1 MRVRLVNE
9 TIETFRLLDEVASYS
24 RGATAIFVGTVRNQ
38 NNGRTVTAI
47 EYSAYDAMAESEM
60 LAIISEAGERFD
72 RPDIVVEHRLGLLQ
86 VGDAS
91 IVIAAAHERRAQAIG
106 AMQYVIEEFKLR
118 VPIWKMEHYEDG
130 SRVWID
136 PTRERAA

>member
-9 TIETFRLLDEVASYS
+9 KIETLRLLDEVASDD
-24 RGATAIFVGTVRNQ
+24 RGATAIFVGTVRNK
-38 NNGRTVTAI
+38 NDGRTVTAI

-60 LAIISEAGERFD
+60 LAIINEAGERFD
-72 RPDIVVEHRLGLLQ
+72 SPHVVVEHRLGLLQ

-91 IVIAAAHERRAQAIG
+91 IVIAAAHERRAQAMG
-106 AMQYVIEEFKLR
+106 AMHYVIEEFKLR
-118 VPIWKMEHYEDG
+118 VPIWKLEHYEDG

-136 PTRERAA
+136 PTRGRAA